1 MRAIFIAKSGGP
13 EVLELRDAEKPAPA
27 EGEILVR
34 VHAAGVNRA
43 DVLQRMG
50 KYPAPPGVPADIP
63 GLEYAGEVTALGA
76 GVTRWKAGDRV
87 MGLVAGGAYAEYV
100 VTHEDTALAIPRG
113 WSYDAAG
120 AVPEVFL
127 TAYDALIR
135 QVHLAAGDVVLI
147 HAVGSGVGTAALQIA
162 KAFGATVIGTSRS
175 AAKLKSALPLGLD
188 VAVDTSRE
196 RFGDAVARA
205 TAGRGVDVVLDLIGG
220 ALWSETLGTLAPR
233 GRLILVGLT
242 AGRSAEVDLGVIL
255 GKRLTIVGTTLRARP
270 LAEKAALTADFAR
283 DVLPLLAGERL
294 RPIVDRVFPMAE
306 AAEAHRRMEADAHFG
321 KLVLN
326 WREPAG

>member
-1 MRAIFIAKSGGP
+1 MKAVVITRPGGP
-13 EVLELRDAEKPAPA
+13 EVLELREVPAPA
-27 EGEILVR
+27 PGPHEVLVEVR
-34 VHAAGVNRA
+34 AAGVNRA

-50 KYPAPPGVPADIP
+50 RYPAPAGVPADIP
-63 GLEYAGEVTALGA
+63 GLEYAGEVAGLGE

-87 MGLVAGGAYAEYV
+87 MGLVGGGAYAER
-100 VTHEDTALAIPRG
+100 VTAHEETSLAVPEG
-113 WSYDAAG
+113 WSFDEAG

-135 QVHLAAGDVVLI
+135 QAALAAGERVLI
-147 HAVGSGVGTAALQIA
+147 HAVGSGVGTAALQVA

-175 AAKLKSALPLGLD
+175 AAKLKRAQPLGLD

-205 TAGRGVDVVLDLIGG
+205 TGGRGVDLVLDLIGG
-220 ALWSETLGTLAPR
+220 PLFNETLGALAPR

-242 AGRSAEVDLGVIL
+242 AGRSAEVDLGVVL
-255 GKRLTIVGTTLRARP
+255 NQRLRLTGTTMRSRP
-270 LAEKAALTADFAR
+270 LAERAALTAAFAR
-283 DVLPLLAGERL
+283 DLLPLFANGTL
-294 RPIVDRVFPMAE
+294 RPVVDQAFPMAS

-326 WREPAG
+326 WRRPAG

>member
-1 MRAIFIAKSGGP
+1 MRAVVITKAGGP
-13 EVLELRDAEKPAPA
+13 EVLELRDAEQPAPA
-27 EGEILVR
+27 DGEILVR

-43 DVLQRMG
+43 DVLQRQG

-63 GLEYAGEVTALGA
+63 GLEYAGEVEAVGA
-76 GVTRWKAGDRV
+76 GVTRWRPGDRV
-87 MGLVAGGAYAEYV
+87 MGLVAGGAYAECV
-100 VTHEDTALAIPRG
+100 TTHEATALRVPDG
-113 WSYDAAG
+113 WSYDDAG

-127 TAYDALIR
+127 TAYDALVR
-135 QVHLAAGDVVLI
+135 QMRLAAGERVLI

-175 AAKLKSALPLGLD
+175 ATKLRSAQPLGLD

-205 TAGRGVDVVLDLIGG
+205 TDGGGVDVVLDLIGG
-220 ALWSETLGTLAPR
+220 ALFNETLGTLTDR

-242 AGRSAEVDLGVIL
+242 AGRSAELDLGVIL

-270 LAEKAALTADFAR
+270 LAEKLALCAEFSR
-283 DVLPLLAGERL
+283 DVLPLFAAGTV
-294 RPIVDRVFPMAE
+294 RPIVDRSFPMAE
-306 AAEAHRRMEADAHFG
+306 VSEAHRRMEADAHFG

-326 WREPAG
+326 WRGPRA

>member
-1 MRAIFIAKSGGP
+1 MRAVVITKAGGP
-13 EVLELRDAEKPAPA
+13 EVLELREVERPAPGD
-27 EGEILVR
+27 GEILVR

-43 DVLQRMG
+43 DVLQRQG
-50 KYPAPPGVPADIP
+50 SYPAPPGVPADIP
-63 GLEYAGEVTALGA
+63 GLEYAGEVEAFGA
-76 GVTRWKAGDRV
+76 GVTRWRKGDRV

-100 VTHEDTALAIPRG
+100 TTHEATALGVPEG
-113 WSYDAAG
+113 WSFDDAG

-135 QVHLAAGDVVLI
+135 QMRLASGERVLI

-175 AAKLKSALPLGLD
+175 AAKLKSAQPLGLD

-196 RFGDAVARA
+196 RFGDAVSRA
-205 TAGRGVDVVLDLIGG
+205 TDGRGVDVVLDLIGG
-220 ALWSETLGTLAPR
+220 SLFSETLGTLAGR

-242 AGRSAEVDLGVIL
+242 AGRTAELDLGLVL

-270 LAEKAALTADFAR
+270 LAEKQALCGEFSR
-283 DVLPLLAGERL
+283 DVLPLFAARTV
-294 RPIVDRVFPMAE
+294 RPIVDRSFPMPDV
-306 AAEAHRRMEADAHFG
+306 AEAHRRMEADAHFG

-326 WREPAG
+326 WREPRG

>member
-1 MRAIFIAKSGGP
+1 MRAIFIAKAGGP

-27 EGEILVR
+27 EGEVLVR

-76 GVTRWKAGDRV
+76 GVTRWKAGDRL
-87 MGLVAGGAYAEYV
+87 MGLVAGGAYAEFV

-113 WSYDAAG
+113 WTYDAAG

-135 QVHLAAGDVVLI
+135 QVNLAAGDVVLI

-220 ALWSETLGTLAPR
+220 ALFNETLATLTDR

-242 AGRSAEVDLGVIL
+242 AGRS
-255 GKRLTIVGTTLRARP
+255 
-270 LAEKAALTADFAR
+270 
-283 DVLPLLAGERL
+283 
-294 RPIVDRVFPMAE
+294 
-306 AAEAHRRMEADAHFG
+306 
-321 KLVLN
+321 
-326 WREPAG
+326 

>member
-1 MRAIFIAKSGGP
+1 MKAVIITGPGGP
-13 EVLELRDAEKPAPA
+13 EVLELREVKAPAPGA
-27 EGEILVR
+27 HEVLVEVR
-34 VHAAGVNRA
+34 AAGVNRA

-50 KYPAPPGVPADIP
+50 RYPAPPGVPADIP
-63 GLEYAGEVTALGA
+63 GLEYAGVVAGVGA
-76 GVTRWKAGDRV
+76 GVTRWKTGDRV
-87 MGLVAGGAYAEYV
+87 MGLVAGGAYAERV
-100 VTHEDTALAIPRG
+100 PAHEDTVLAVPDG
-113 WSYDAAG
+113 WSFDDAG

-135 QVHLAAGDVVLI
+135 QAELAAGERVLI
-147 HAVGSGVGTAALQIA
+147 HAVGSGVGTAALQVA

-175 AAKLKSALPLGLD
+175 AAKLKRAQPLGLD

-196 RFGDAVARA
+196 RFGDAVARE
-205 TAGRGVDVVLDLIGG
+205 TGGRGVDVVLDLIGG
-220 ALWSETLGTLAPR
+220 PLFGETLGALATR

-242 AGRSAEVDLGVIL
+242 AGRSAELDLGVVL
-255 GKRLTIVGTTLRARP
+255 NQRLRITGTTLRSRP
-270 LAEKAALTADFAR
+270 LAEKAALTAAFAR
-283 DVLPLLAGERL
+283 DVLPLFAKGAL
-294 RPIVDRVFPMAE
+294 RPVVDHTFPMAA